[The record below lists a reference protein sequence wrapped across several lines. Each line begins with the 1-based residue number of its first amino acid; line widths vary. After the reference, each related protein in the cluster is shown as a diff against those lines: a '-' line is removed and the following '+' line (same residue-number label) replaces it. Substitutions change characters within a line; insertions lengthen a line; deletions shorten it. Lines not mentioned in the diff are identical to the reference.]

1 MTTPAPTLPI
11 VRTLLATDVPP
22 AGTHVVIDL
31 DADADARAALARF
44 ADLPAVASFRA
55 ELEIRPWDRDGFAVS
70 GRVRAEITQSCVV
83 TLEPVPG
90 RVDEEVAVKLV
101 PPEAMARY
109 EEAPDEEGAIV
120 VDAAADLPEPF
131 EDGVIDVGGLAVEHF
146 MVGIDP
152 YPRKAGATFDAEAA
166 GVAVGAEELSP
177 FAALARLKKE

>member
-22 AGTHVVIDL
+22 AGTHVIIDL
-31 DADADARAALARF
+31 DADARAALARF
-44 ADLPAVASFRA
+44 ADLQAVASFRA
-55 ELEIRPWDRDGFAVS
+55 ELEIRPWDRDGFSVA

-90 RVDEEVAVKLV
+90 RIDEVVAVKLV
-101 PPEAMARY
+101 PPEAMARF
-109 EEAPDEEGAIV
+109 EEETDDEGAII
-120 VDAAADLPEPF
+120 VDVASELPEPF
-131 EDGVIDVGGLAVEHF
+131 EGGVIDLGGLAVEHF

-152 YPRKAGATFDAEAA
+152 YPRKDGVTFDAAAA
-166 GVAVGAEELSP
+166 GVAVGAEEMSP